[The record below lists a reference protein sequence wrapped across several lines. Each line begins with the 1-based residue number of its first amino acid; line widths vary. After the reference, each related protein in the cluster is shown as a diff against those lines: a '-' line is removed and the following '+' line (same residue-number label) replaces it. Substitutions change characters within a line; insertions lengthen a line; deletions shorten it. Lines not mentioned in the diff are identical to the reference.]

1 MILGA
6 RSKDSVMVPYT
17 IDFLREDGS
26 IHETRV
32 VVCEDDDAAID
43 HAGGLDHQHAMEIR
57 QGDRHVGLVPP
68 VSPPPFHPA
77 RRR

>member
-1 MILGA
+1 MSLRA
-6 RSKDSVMVPYT
+6 RSKDAVMVPYT

-43 HAGGLDHQHAMEIR
+43 HAGGLDHLHAMEIR

-68 VSPPPFHPA
+68 LSPPPFHPA